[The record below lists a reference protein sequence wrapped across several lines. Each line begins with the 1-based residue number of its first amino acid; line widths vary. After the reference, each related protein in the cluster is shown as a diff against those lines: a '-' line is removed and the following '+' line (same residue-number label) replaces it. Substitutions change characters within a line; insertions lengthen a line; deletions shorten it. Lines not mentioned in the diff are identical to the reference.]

1 MIKGVIPDE
10 GARNG
15 SMITNAGS
23 NPATSTKIK
32 IMKYIFVLDFMESK
46 VYKYDVRSVSKEHE
60 DYLLEQGHS
69 LSNIEW
75 MVTDNDEI
83 ITD

>member
-1 MIKGVIPDE
+1 
-10 GARNG
+10 
-15 SMITNAGS
+15 
-23 NPATSTKIK
+23 
-32 IMKYIFVLDFMESK
+32 MKYIFVLDFIESR
-46 VYKYDVRSVSKEHE
+46 VYKYDVRSVSKENE

>member
-1 MIKGVIPDE
+1 MFVYL
-10 GARNG
+10 
-15 SMITNAGS
+15 NAGS
-23 NPATSTKIK
+23 IPAASTKIK

>member
-1 MIKGVIPDE
+1 
-10 GARNG
+10 
-15 SMITNAGS
+15 
-23 NPATSTKIK
+23 
-32 IMKYIFVLDFMESK
+32 MKYIFVLDFIESK

-75 MVTDNDEI
+75 MATDNDEF

>member
-1 MIKGVIPDE
+1 
-10 GARNG
+10 
-15 SMITNAGS
+15 
-23 NPATSTKIK
+23 
-32 IMKYIFVLDFMESK
+32 MKYIFVLDFIESK

-75 MVTDNDEI
+75 MATDNDEI
-83 ITD
+83 ITN